1 LPSLATVVDLFRP
14 EPGKNLDCRKELLL
28 SDFMEPSFFSLLL
41 PRLLIR
47 KKFFSFC
54 GKGLWP
60 FACLL
65 DVIERPEKFRFS
77 LGGEFE
83 EKLWKT
89 VVIEDELQHS
99 RELLLVIEY

>member
-1 LPSLATVVDLFRP
+1 
-14 EPGKNLDCRKELLL
+14 LL
-28 SDFMEPSFFSLLL
+28 SDFIDASLFSLLL

-47 KKFFSFC
+47 KKFLSFC

-83 EKLWKT
+83 EKLWKA

-99 RELLLVIEY
+99 RGLLLVIEY

>member
-1 LPSLATVVDLFRP
+1 
-14 EPGKNLDCRKELLL
+14 
-28 SDFMEPSFFSLLL
+28 
-41 PRLLIR
+41 
-47 KKFFSFC
+47 
-54 GKGLWP
+54 
-60 FACLL
+60 LL

>member
-1 LPSLATVVDLFRP
+1 
-14 EPGKNLDCRKELLL
+14 LL
-28 SDFMEPSFFSLLL
+28 SDFIDVSLFSLLL

-47 KKFFSFC
+47 KKFLSFC

-83 EKLWKT
+83 EKLWKA

-99 RELLLVIEY
+99 RGLLLVIEY